1 MGGGLAAGQKAGAID
16 TNSARRVAVG
26 TTVMEKNIAYPTDSP
41 LYERAREQLVV
52 LAQEAGVDLR
62 QSYARLAPRLALQ
75 VGRYAHAKQ
84 FKRMR
89 KALKKLTGY
98 TGREMR
104 DLRRYLQD
112 IPEGGLRDRV
122 IAKLD
127 PVSQLLHQQPKGRDK
142 IHALHEPGVDCI
154 SKGKAR
160 SRRQA

>member
-1 MGGGLAAGQKAGAID
+1 M
-16 TNSARRVAVG
+16 
-26 TTVMEKNIAYPTDSP
+26 
-41 LYERAREQLVV
+41 
-52 LAQEAGVDLR
+52 
-62 QSYARLAPRLALQ
+62 
-75 VGRYAHAKQ
+75 
-84 FKRMR
+84 
-89 KALKKLTGY
+89 KLTVRTRCRVLQTY

-104 DLRRYLQD
+104 DLRRHLQD